1 MTSKSRPWIFIRG
14 LGRHALHWD
23 PFLREFKRH
32 FPQDE
37 VELLDLRGNGTLSHS
52 PSCLSIPENMRDLR
66 SRSELLKKHGS
77 VYLMTISLGSMIGVE
92 WARTFPQEIAGL
104 VTINTSDRG
113 TSPFYERMKPKNYLR
128 ILGVMGHAPSNQD
141 IERTILE
148 MTTQDP
154 KYKKEL
160 MQSFAK
166 IPPTTR
172 SNFVR
177 QLIAASRYEFP
188 DHKPK
193 TEILM
198 LCSDGDQLVSSECTK
213 RIAQMWTLKPHVH
226 PTAGH
231 DLPLE
236 APEWICQE
244 VENWLRQTDHNKA
257 ERLSLI

>member
-1 MTSKSRPWIFIRG
+1 MSDETRKWVFIRG

-23 PFLREFKRH
+23 PFAREFQKT

-37 VELLDLRGNGTLSHS
+37 IEFLELRGNGTLAHS
-52 PSCLSIPENMRDLR
+52 PSCLSIPDNVRDLR
-66 SRSELLKKHGS
+66 SRSDLLKKNGS
-77 VYLMTISLGSMIGVE
+77 VYLMTMSLGSMIGVE
-92 WARTFPQEIAGL
+92 WAHLFPQEISGL

-113 TSPFYERMKPKNYLR
+113 TSSFFERMKPHNYLR
-128 ILGVMGHAPSNQD
+128 VFNVIGKAPTNED
-141 IERTILE
+141 IERTILK

-154 KYKKEL
+154 NHHEEL
-160 MQSFAK
+160 VQKFSK
-166 IPPTTR
+166 IPATTR
-172 SNFVR
+172 MNYVR
-177 QLIAASRYEFP
+177 QLIAAGTYEFP

-198 LCSDGDQLVSSECTK
+198 LCSEGDQLVSSECTK

-226 PTAGH
+226 PSAGH

-244 VENWLRQTDHNKA
+244 IRNWL
-257 ERLSLI
+257 S